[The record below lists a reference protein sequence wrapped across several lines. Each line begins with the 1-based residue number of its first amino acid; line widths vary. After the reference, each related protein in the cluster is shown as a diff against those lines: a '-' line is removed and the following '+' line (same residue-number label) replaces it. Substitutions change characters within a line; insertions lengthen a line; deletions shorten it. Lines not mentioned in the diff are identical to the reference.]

1 MGLCG
6 RQHSCAMLI
15 LFKGLACGVCVAYFF
30 YLKGAECVFPNKGLN
45 KSFLKLIND
54 STNFK

>member
-30 YLKGAECVFPNKGLN
+30 YLKN
-45 KSFLKLIND
+45 
-54 STNFK
+54 

>member
-15 LFKGLACGVCVAYFF
+15 LFKGLACGVCCIFF
-30 YLKGAECVFPNKGLN
+30 LFKKLKYYCYTF
-45 KSFLKLIND
+45 
-54 STNFK
+54 